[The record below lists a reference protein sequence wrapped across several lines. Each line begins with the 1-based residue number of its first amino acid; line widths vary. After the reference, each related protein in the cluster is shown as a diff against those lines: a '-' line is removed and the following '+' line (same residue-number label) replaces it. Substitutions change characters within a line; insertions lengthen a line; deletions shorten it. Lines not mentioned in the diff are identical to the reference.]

1 MTEKELTIQKYM
13 EKLGLTLEEAE
24 KLYADEQADN
34 LPELSAEQK
43 SVVREMTQADRKKET
58 APRKRTRKID
68 KDKRLLILRLSDFLV
83 DFILDDNLDLEV
95 EQHGV
100 KIVNPERQID
110 FSFHGENYR
119 LVLSKPR
126 KN

>member
-1 MTEKELTIQKYM
+1 MTEKEFTIQKYM

-24 KLYADEQADN
+24 ELYADEQADN

-43 SVVREMTQADRKKET
+43 SIVREMTQADRKKET
-58 APRKRTRKID
+58 APRKRERKID
-68 KDKRLLILRLSDFLV
+68 LDKRFLIYLLAHTLADH
-83 DFILDDNLDLEV
+83 DDERFG
-95 EQHGV
+95 ESPS
-100 KIVNPERQID
+100 ITITNPERQID
-110 FSFHGENYR
+110 FVFNGEKYR

>member
-13 EKLGLTLEEAE
+13 EKLGLTLKEAE
-24 KLYADEQADN
+24 ELYADEQADN

-43 SVVREMTQADRKKET
+43 SVVREMMQADRKKET
-58 APRKRTRKID
+58 APRKRPRKID

>member
-24 KLYADEQADN
+24 ELYADEQADN

-83 DFILDDNLDLEV
+83 DFILDDNLDLDV
-95 EQHGV
+95 EQHSV
-100 KIVNPERQID
+100 KIINPERQID